1 MKNYVHSFW
10 SKSPPPARFD
20 SLKSELKADV
30 IVIGGGMNGICVALA
45 LRKSGHEVVSI
56 DRGSIGAQSS
66 TKNFGILTTV
76 WDYSGHWAE
85 GVVFRLLANT
95 PMRSVANAI
104 LKP

>member
-45 LRKSGHEVVSI
+45 LRKSGGFYPDI
-56 DRGSIGAQSS
+56 TDGSKRAA
-66 TKNFGILTTV
+66 TF
-76 WDYSGHWAE
+76 
-85 GVVFRLLANT
+85 
-95 PMRSVANAI
+95 
-104 LKP
+104 